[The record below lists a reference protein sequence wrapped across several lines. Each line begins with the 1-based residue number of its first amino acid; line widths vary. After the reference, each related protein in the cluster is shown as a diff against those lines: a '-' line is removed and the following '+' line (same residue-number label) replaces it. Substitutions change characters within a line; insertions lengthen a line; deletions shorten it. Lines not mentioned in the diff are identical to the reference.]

1 VLGILSSAL
10 LGFILAKNIDSG
22 GCSYSNGSKSVEVSW
37 ASFPHF
43 YKKGSLI
50 VLYAGEDGN
59 VMSDLEEIFG
69 EQFAG
74 YKPRLSHAASAR
86 CLGNHRQIV
95 TCLHIQNCCKGGYH
109 DTYIK

>member
-1 VLGILSSAL
+1 MITDDEAIDIYLFDSDTKMEEEASY
-10 LGFILAKNIDSG
+10 IDSG

-86 CLGNHRQIV
+86 CFR
-95 TCLHIQNCCKGGYH
+95 KP
-109 DTYIK
+109 